1 MKSYEL
7 IIDDETEGI
16 DAISLVDRPA
26 IEENFIALSKDVPYT
41 FQEVSKGI
49 VTGPALIPNKQIY
62 RKDEEGN
69 EFNVYFTEET
79 VEKAA
84 LLYFKNGN
92 QNNSTIQHLKKVEGV
107 TTFES
112 WIIQDPEKDKAKA
125 LGFDLPKGTWMISQ
139 KINNPEVLQKVKDG
153 TYRGF
158 SIEGYFADKLQM
170 EKKEDLEA
178 QILAEIIK
186 IITNEQN

>member
-1 MKSYEL
+1 MKVFEL
-7 IIDDETEGI
+7 IITDENEGI

-26 IEENFIALSKDVPYT
+26 IEENFIALSKEAPYT
-41 FQEVSKGI
+41 FAEVSKGI

-62 RKDEEGN
+62 RKDDKGM
-69 EFNVYFTEET
+69 EFYVYFTEET

-84 LLYFKNGN
+84 LLFFKNGN
-92 QNNSTIQHLKKVEGV
+92 QNNATVEHKSDVDGV

-139 KINNPEVLQKVKDG
+139 KVDNPEVLAKVKDG

-158 SIEGYFADKLQM
+158 SIEGYFADKLST
-170 EKKEDLEA
+170 KEPNEEEMLIEA
-178 QILAEIIK
+178 IKSIL
-186 IITNEQN
+186 NEG

>member
-1 MKSYEL
+1 MKVYEL
-7 IIDDETEGI
+7 VIDDDDEGV

-26 IEENFIALSKDVPYT
+26 IEENFIALSKDTPYT

-69 EFNVYFTEET
+69 EFYVYFTEET
-79 VEKAA
+79 VERAA
-84 LLYFKNGN
+84 MLFFRNGN
-92 QNNSTIQHLKKVEGV
+92 QNNSTVQHLKKAEGV
-107 TTFES
+107 TTYES
-112 WIIQDPEKDKAKA
+112 WIITDPEKDKAKA

-139 KINNPEVLQKVKDG
+139 KINNPEVLAKVKDK

-158 SIEGYFADKLQM
+158 SIEGYFADKFQLDKEAELIEQI
-170 EKKEDLEA
+170 KKL
-178 QILAEIIK
+178 L
-186 IITNEQN
+186 TNGE

>member
-7 IIDDETEGI
+7 IIDDDTEGI

-62 RKDEEGN
+62 RKDEDGN
-69 EFNVYFTEET
+69 EFNVYFTEDT
-79 VEKAA
+79 IEKAA
-84 LLYFKNGN
+84 ILYFKNSN
-92 QNNSTIQHLKKVEGV
+92 QNNSTEQHMRKVEGI

-112 WIIQDPEKDKAKA
+112 WIIQDTKNDKAKA

-186 IITNEQN
+186 IITNE